1 MATFLERY
9 LSFHGRLARLPFFG
23 RGIFIAILASAV
35 SFVSIPFFSSGGI
48 WWWVGILVVM
58 ASLAL
63 LGTGIASLF
72 VRRLHDLN
80 LSGYHAI
87 WVGAA
92 DVGWS
97 VLSYGTLRAMLLGLP
112 LAAICAWIALWPGS
126 AGANRFGERP
136 E

>member
-1 MATFLERY
+1 MAEFLERY
-9 LSFHGRLARLPFFG
+9 LSFRGRMARLPFFG
-23 RGIFIAILASAV
+23 RGVFIAAV
-35 SFVSIPFFSSGGI
+35 AGAVFFMSIPFFSSGGM
-48 WWWVGILVVM
+48 WWRVGILIVV
-58 ASLAL
+58 ASLVL
-63 LGTGIASLF
+63 LGTGLASLF

-97 VLSYGTLRAMLLGLP
+97 VLSYGTPRAMLLGLP
-112 LAAICAWIALWPGS
+112 LAAICIWIAFWPGN
-126 AGANRFGERP
+126 AGANRLGERP